1 MQMVSQ
7 YTPFAHALINVAQY
21 TVYTI
26 NDVRTSLI
34 IAERSEAY
42 HDCGSHSRLC
52 MTSATDQPRACVAD
66 WSCVRVRHP
75 ARAYV

>member
-34 IAERSEAY
+34 VYIQ
-42 HDCGSHSRLC
+42 C
-52 MTSATDQPRACVAD
+52 MSSVHHTSA
-66 WSCVRVRHP
+66 SCTVMDTAHILIP
-75 ARAYV
+75 YID